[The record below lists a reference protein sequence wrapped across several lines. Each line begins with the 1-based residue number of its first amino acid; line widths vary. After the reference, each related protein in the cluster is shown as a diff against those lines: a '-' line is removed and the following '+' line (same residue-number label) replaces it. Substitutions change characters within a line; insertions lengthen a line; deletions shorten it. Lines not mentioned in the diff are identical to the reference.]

1 MARRTKSKA
10 GGGGGDGVEAAEIA
24 SPEDLEEVLGH
35 RFGRPELLTLAL
47 THRSYVYDAEA
58 QGGTGAGAATTAEG
72 LSLADPSL
80 DNEQLEFM
88 GDAVLGLLAAEAL
101 CQRFPASR
109 EGELTR
115 LRASVVSRRHLG
127 EVGTQLQLGRWLRLG
142 RTAEQNQGRSN
153 AALFANAVEALIA
166 ALYLDGG
173 LAAARRFVEEKVLA
187 GALPEME
194 RAVTEGRGGGDRF
207 SGGDFK
213 SALQEMLQADGARK
227 PQYRLVGESGP
238 DHRRVFRV
246 EVRLDG
252 DEGAALAEA
261 EGSTKKQA
269 QQEAARIAMAKLSE
283 LRTGAAL
290 AGAENG

>member
-1 MARRTKSKA
+1 MARRTQTKSA
-10 GGGGGDGVEAAEIA
+10 TEEAPAPPAPAE
-24 SPEDLEEVLGH
+24 LEAVLGH
-35 RFGRPELLTLAL
+35 TFTRPELLTLAL
-47 THRSYVYDAEA
+47 THRSYVYDAEN
-58 QGGTGAGAATTAEG
+58 GASAAN
-72 LSLADPSL
+72 LADPSL

-127 EVGTQLQLGRWLRLG
+127 HVGTQLDLGRWLRLG
-142 RTAEQNQGRSN
+142 RTAEQNHGRSN

-173 LAAARRFVEEKVLA
+173 LPAARRFVEEKVLA

-194 RAVTEGRGGGDRF
+194 RSIAVGDRF
-207 SGGDFK
+207 SGAVGDFK
-213 SALQEMLQADGARK
+213 SALQEMLQASGAPK
-227 PQYRLVGESGP
+227 PQYRLLSETGP
-238 DHRRVFRV
+238 DHRRIFRV

-252 DEGAALAEA
+252 PEGIALAEA

-269 QQEAARIAMAKLSE
+269 QQEAARLAVAKLS
-283 LRTGAAL
+283 ASQ
-290 AGAENG
+290 AETHG

>member
-1 MARRTKSKA
+1 MAMARRGKPKVVGGA
-10 GGGGGDGVEAAEIA
+10 GDEVDAAAIA
-24 SPEDLEEVLGH
+24 SPAELEAVLGH

-58 QGGTGAGAATTAEG
+58 QVGPVAD
-72 LSLADPSL
+72 LADPSL

-127 EVGTQLQLGRWLRLG
+127 DVGTQLQLGRWLRLG

-153 AALFANAVEALIA
+153 VALFANAVEALIA

-173 LAAARRFVEEKVLA
+173 LVAARRFVEEKVLA

-194 RAVTEGRGGGDRF
+194 RAVTEGKGGSSRLGVV
-207 SGGDFK
+207 GDFK
-213 SALQEMLQADGARK
+213 SALQEMLQAEGARK

-269 QQEAARIAMAKLSE
+269 QQEAAKIAVTKLSE
-283 LRTGAAL
+283 VRRG
-290 AGAENG
+290 